1 MFYGFILDI
10 VKAINE
16 YVAVNY
22 LIIHAID
29 KRLVKYYQDNYGFS
43 EFELNSSETENIQS
57 CDASNLQRLKFAR
70 NLRFLEKL

>member
-10 VKAINE
+10 VKTINE

-29 KRLVKYYQDNYGFS
+29 KKLVKYYKGNYGFS
-43 EFELNSSETENIQS
+43 EFELNSSETSRADCGSDFNFFS
-57 CDASNLQRLKFAR
+57 RTA
-70 NLRFLEKL
+70 